1 VSKTPTAPS
10 LCPECRAP
18 AAEGARVCAAHGLY
32 VVTPAALEKLDEAP
46 LLGQVLD
53 AKYALIDLVGGG
65 GYGSV
70 YRGLQQPLGREVAV
84 KILHGLALTMKI
96 GRERFER
103 EAQALAR
110 LGSTH
115 TVRLIDYGIT
125 RDGPIGLRNLPYMV
139 MELIDG
145 EDLERRVAR
154 APLTPTELLE
164 VLDGVADSLDEAH
177 AHGIVHRDLKAS
189 NILMALSH
197 TGKVVPKVIDFGIA
211 RVEGSNKSQTGFV
224 TGTPAYMAPEQAR
237 GEDLDHRV
245 DIYALAAMTFELVAG
260 RPPYMGNDA
269 VAILTQ
275 ACTAPIPSLRDIGA
289 PAAYWPLDAV
299 MQRGLAKVREE
310 RPARVSELVVACREA
325 LADAVTAAPQRPTTE
340 RPSAVDNDRTH
351 LSTPLEFGETA
362 LYTSR
367 PPGPRPPST
376 EIYASPG
383 APTPPVVAPAARAAA
398 PWAPLSQPEMPAAEA
413 ARPTRRNEVIV
424 GVGIGAVLA
433 VGVAWMLT
441 RPAAPPEAPRP
452 AASAIA
458 LPAAPATPAPPTAA
472 AAPPTAAPDPQSAV
486 PVPESAAPAPV
497 TAEPALEAAAPRAPA
512 NAGAARTRS
521 PPPVSR
527 APRGPR
533 AEAPTPPAGSEDAPV
548 QDKPDPAIR
557 ALLAEADRE
566 LNACKCEAAKR
577 ALDKVAR
584 LTGGAT
590 AAASRRAQLA
600 ACKPIDIDHRCVNG
614 RLYDAD

>member
-1 VSKTPTAPS
+1 
-10 LCPECRAP
+10 
-18 AAEGARVCAAHGLY
+18 VCAAHGLY

-177 AHGIVHRDLKAS
+177 AHGIVHRDLKPS
-189 NILMALSH
+189 NILMARTH

-260 RPPYMGNDA
+260 RPPYVGNDA

-299 MQRGLAKVREE
+299 MQRGLAKAREE
-310 RPARVSELVVACREA
+310 RPARVSELVLACREA

-351 LSTPLEFGETA
+351 LSTPLELGETA

-367 PPGPRPPST
+367 PPSPRPPST
-376 EIYASPG
+376 EMYASPG
-383 APTPPVVAPAARAAA
+383 APTPPVVAP
-398 PWAPLSQPEMPAAEA
+398 PTQPDLSTAEPVH
-413 ARPTRRNEVIV
+413 RTRRNEVMI

-433 VGVAWMLT
+433 VGVAWLVARPT
-441 RPAAPPEAPRP
+441 SSPEPAAP

-458 LPAAPATPAPPTAA
+458 LPGAPATPATAA
-472 AAPPTAAPDPQSAV
+472 PESATPAPATAAPTTAPAPETAAPPPRTAA
-486 PVPESAAPAPV
+486 SAATTRIWPPPS
-497 TAEPALEAAAPRAPA
+497 TPRAPRVP
-512 NAGAARTRS
+512 RT
-521 PPPVSR
+521 
-527 APRGPR
+527 
-533 AEAPTPPAGSEDAPV
+533 EAPTPPAGSEDAPV
-548 QDKPDPAIR
+548 QDKPDPALR
-557 ALLAEADRE
+557 GLLAEADRE

-577 ALDKVAR
+577 ALDRLAR
-584 LTGGAT
+584 LAGGAA

-600 ACKPIDIDHRCVNG
+600 ACRPIDIDHRCVNG